1 MNNFIENASRF
12 DVSTGFHSDAGE
24 NSMLIQ
30 ISDILSEHP
39 TPKMKFKEIYGF
51 RFEDTEED
59 TEEAIS
65 DKQAQEIADLLR
77 KAKNQHMNVIVHC
90 HAGLCRSGA
99 VVECGLFLGFNPPD
113 KIRIP
118 NTLVKKKIM
127 KELGYEAN
135 EHTSAF
141 AQDFYNRCFD

>member
-127 KELGYEAN
+127 KELGYESN